1 MIIEGV
7 SIGIKGRRNTAVL
20 AINAK
25 DQYIKIRQGS
35 MTLMEYYDKVKSKLV
50 VLERAGGNLVE
61 ISIVA
66 EIAVANGAS
75 C

>member
-1 MIIEGV
+1 
-7 SIGIKGRRNTAVL
+7 
-20 AINAK
+20 
-25 DQYIKIRQGS
+25 